1 MEEFNYLDYM
11 SGVGIEKGDI
21 LDVSSDMMAVL
32 MYCRKEKLRFNPNHL
47 LDALMEMVGEEGT
60 VMVRTFNWDYCHD
73 TPFDMKKSPSRSGS
87 LGDVALKRSDY
98 KRTKHPIY
106 SWMVWG
112 KYQEELCSMEN
123 TSAFGVGTPFEF
135 LDVKHAKQ
143 IVIGNISTK
152 AATQIHHCEAMANV
166 PYRHD
171 KVFEGEYIDENGN
184 SSIRKY
190 SMHVRPLNLAVSND
204 VTFSEAFG
212 DMLKEKGI
220 YNCKMYDGKVEF
232 SAFLLHEMTEV
243 LIEDLKD
250 EGKWVVSINDIPGYK
265 TVDVDW
271 STLRYYS

>member
-11 SGVGIEKGDI
+11 SGVGIKKGDI

-87 LGDVALKRSDY
+87 LGDVALKRTDY

-112 KYQEELCSMEN
+112 KYQEELCGMEN

-171 KVFEGEYIDENGN
+171 KVFEGEYIDEDGN

-190 SMHVRPLNLAVSND
+190 SMHVRPLNLSVSND
-204 VTFSEAFG
+204 VTCTEAFG
-212 DMLKEKGI
+212 DMLKERGI
-220 YNCKMYDGKVEF
+220 YICKMYDGKVEF
-232 SAFLLHEMTEV
+232 SSFLLHEMTEV

-265 TVDVDW
+265 AADVDF
-271 STLRYYS
+271 SELRYYS